1 MRIRLSLIICTYLL
15 LIASSNVS
23 ADGFFCGGKLI
34 SIGDT
39 KYEVINKCGEPA
51 FIDVRTEK
59 RIKRDYYRE
68 LFPWWD
74 FGRYS
79 DRRVY
84 REPFLVIEEVIIE
97 EWTYN
102 FGPTRFIRYLTFENS
117 KLVDVITGE
126 YGF

>member
-1 MRIRLSLIICTYLL
+1 MRTRLSLTICIYLFF
-15 LIASSNVS
+15 IASGVS
-23 ADGFFCGGKLI
+23 ADGFFCDGKII

-39 KYEVINKCGEPA
+39 KYEVMNKCGEPA

-59 RIKRDYYRE
+59 RIRRDYYRE
-68 LFPWWD
+68 LFPPWD

-84 REPFLVIEEVIIE
+84 REPFLVTEEVIIE

-102 FGPTRFIRYLTFENS
+102 FGPTRFMRYLTFENGR
-117 KLVDVITGE
+117 LVDVITGE